1 MRSRIEL
8 AWLATCAAGL
18 LAAAGLGAPAR
29 AALPGATGAAHA
41 AGSVPDDV
49 AVQQAITAVRKDPLM
64 GGLHTVKTLH
74 WLDKQHDKERSA
86 PQPWLQRLLE
96 WIAAFARW
104 LAGSARALV
113 IVAATI
119 GVALLAIVI
128 VRALRRSAAH
138 ELRGEHAPPTHVR
151 GLNIQPEELPDDVAR
166 AARSVWARGDRR
178 GAMVLLYRALLS
190 RLVHNYRVAI
200 RDSSTE
206 GDCQRLA
213 AQVLAS
219 APRDYVARFI
229 ASWQRAMYATVWPGE
244 ADFEQLCAGFE
255 QALPMPASPGAA
267 GTATTPAGPRT

>member
-1 MRSRIEL
+1 MRSRLDRNRVAI
-8 AWLATCAAGL
+8 CAVGI
-18 LAAAGLGAPAR
+18 LAAAGIDTQVR
-29 AALPGATGAAHA
+29 AAPR
-41 AGSVPDDV
+41 SVPDDA
-49 AVQQAITAVRKDPLM
+49 AVQQAITAVRQDPLM
-64 GGLHTVKTLH
+64 GGLHTVKRLH
-74 WLDKQHDKERSA
+74 WLQKEREKKQTQA
-86 PQPWLQRLLE
+86 QPWLVHLLE
-96 WIAAFARW
+96 WLGAFARW

-113 IVAATI
+113 ITAAVI

-128 VRALRRSAAH
+128 ARALRRSGARD
-138 ELRGEHAPPTHVR
+138 LPGEDAPPTHVR

-190 RLVHNYRVAI
+190 RLVHNHHVAI

-213 AQVLAS
+213 AQALAS

-229 ASWQRAMYATVWPGE
+229 ASWQRAMYARVWPAE

-255 QALPMPASPGAA
+255 QALPMP
-267 GTATTPAGPRT
+267 TATAVGPRT

>member
-1 MRSRIEL
+1 MRSRIDH
-8 AWLATCAAGL
+8 ACVAMCVVGL
-18 LAAAGLGAPAR
+18 LAAAGIDTPAR
-29 AALPGATGAAHA
+29 AAPANATGAAYA

-49 AVQQAITAVRKDPLM
+49 AVQKAITAVRQDPLM
-64 GGLHTVKTLH
+64 GGLHTVKRLH
-74 WLDKQHDKERSA
+74 WLQKENETKRSQA
-86 PQPWLQRLLE
+86 QPWLVRLLE
-96 WIAAFARW
+96 WLGAFARW

-113 IVAATI
+113 ITAAVI

-128 VRALRRSAAH
+128 VRALRRSGARD
-138 ELRGEHAPPTHVR
+138 LPGGDAPPAHVR
-151 GLNIQPEELPDDVAR
+151 GLNNQPEELPDDVGR

-229 ASWQRAMYATVWPGE
+229 VSWQRAMYATAWPAE
-244 ADFEQLCAGFE
+244 ADFEQLCADFE
-255 QALPMPASPGAA
+255 QALPMPAA
-267 GTATTPAGPRT
+267 TAVGPRT